1 MELETL
7 VTLSWRWCLAVP
19 LMVLGATCAIW
30 GAKRGFTGLR
40 GAMRGDSTKLVPLMV
55 GFRATVWGL
64 ALVGLGAAWIWQL
77 TWLFVVSLAIGAG
90 ETVETCLILFALRHG
105 AHLEIGRRRMRVA

>member
-1 MELETL
+1 
-7 VTLSWRWCLAVP
+7 
-19 LMVLGATCAIW
+19 MVLGAIGVVW
-30 GAKRGFTGLR
+30 GVKRGLTGLR
-40 GAMRGDSTKLVPLMV
+40 CAMRGDSAQLVAFMV

-77 TWLFVVSLAIGAG
+77 TWLLVVSLAIGGG

-105 AHLEIGRRRMRVA
+105 AHLEIGRRRVRVA

>member
-7 VTLSWRWCLAVP
+7 VTLSWRGYLALP
-19 LMVLGATCAIW
+19 LMVLGAICAVW
-30 GAKRGFTGLR
+30 GVKRGLTGLR
-40 GAMRGDSTKLVPLMV
+40 CAMRGDSAKLVPLMV

-77 TWLFVVSLAIGAG
+77 TWLFVVSLAIGGG

-105 AHLEIGRRRMRVA
+105 AHLEIGRRRVRIA